1 MQWLQNLAMKFQRFM
16 MGRYG
21 GDQLNLALL
30 LLSPVVVRLTVE
42 FFKKEGLKK

>member
-30 LLSPVVVRLTVE
+30 LLSLLLTVICS
-42 FFKKEGLKK
+42 FFPWG